1 MNVNT
6 VFVSGVLSSIV
17 VITSSLALT
26 TVVYGQGSSPQGP
39 SQPPPMLS
47 PATRKIDSLDAL
59 LQERLKYSEPDEA
72 TVNLLNE
79 LAQQTLFLNRFKSLD
94 YAQQAELFARR
105 LNYREG
111 RALALSTLGN
121 LYSNQGRYQAAID
134 AYSLAIRLCEGF
146 QDTKAAAALWTNLG
160 MVYTTLNDYPQA
172 LSAYRRAQVLR
183 EQQQDKRSLAAV
195 LTNIAQTFQA
205 QQLLD
210 SALLYATNGF
220 KLRQALD
227 DKRAMA
233 ASLQTMSS
241 ICQRQNNLTNALL
254 YQQQALALRE
264 QVNDERGTASA
275 LYALGLIYQA
285 QGMVDDAL
293 LHYQR
298 ALSMSERLGDK
309 LLELQVRRAIAGVYA
324 VQTRYN
330 EALSYIQRSVILAD
344 SLGARQQRD
353 ASFKLL
359 NEINSSLYG
368 SLRDSI
374 AQSESARQLAEIQA
388 REEAER
394 RAREIEMLTKDKAI
408 TALTLQRNRLELL
421 QKTSEAEKRQQELL
435 LLSNEARIRDLQA
448 AQERLRA
455 QQTEQQLASLTKDKA
470 LSDAELQRQQQ
481 QRNYLLVVGAFLLGT
496 IALVYNRYRLQR
508 RAEAIL
514 KAKNTELMQANQEI
528 LRQQKILEEQ
538 SAEIEIANSQLH
550 MSNLELKA
558 LSNEKSEMLGI
569 VAHDLKNP
577 LTGMI
582 MGVSMIKRL
591 KSRLTPDEFLQ
602 MLDTQLERMESII
615 VRMRDIVT
623 NLLDVNAIE
632 TGAVTLRFVEL
643 NPSQTLSVLVDE
655 YRERAA
661 QKSITIEF
669 TDTAKAATV
678 MVDSEKLYAVLE
690 NLLSNAVK
698 YSPHGKTIRASVAL
712 HGEYV
717 RMSIQDEGPGLTDED
732 KQHVFGKFA
741 RLSAQPTGGEHS
753 TGLGLSIV
761 KKLVELMH
769 GRVWCESTFG
779 EGATFSVEF
788 PRT

>member
-1 MNVNT
+1 MIPSL
-6 VFVSGVLSSIV
+6 FSA
-17 VITSSLALT
+17 SLANAAVLHIP
-26 TVVYGQGSSPQGP
+26 GALPQTP
-39 SQPPPMLS
+39 SQQPPNLS

-59 LQERLKYSEPDEA
+59 LQERLKYNEPDET

-79 LAQQTLFLNRFKSLD
+79 LAQQTLLSNRFKSLD

-105 LNYREG
+105 LNYRQG

-121 LYSNQGRYQAAID
+121 LYGNQGRYQAAID

-146 QDTKAAAALWTNLG
+146 QDFKASAALWTNLG
-160 MVYTTLNDYPQA
+160 TVYSTLNDYPQA
-172 LSAYRRAQVLR
+172 LAAYRRAQVLR

-205 QQLLD
+205 QKLLD
-210 SALLYATNGF
+210 SALVYATDGF
-220 KLRQALD
+220 KLRQAFD

-233 ASLQTMSS
+233 VSLQTMSS
-241 ICQRQNNLTNALL
+241 ICQQQNNLTDALR
-254 YQQQALALRE
+254 YQQQAVALRE
-264 QVNDERGTASA
+264 HINDERGTASA

-285 QGMVDDAL
+285 QGLVDEAL

-309 LLELQVRRAIAGVYA
+309 LLELQVRRGVAGVYA
-324 VQTRYN
+324 IQTRYN
-330 EALSYIQRSVILAD
+330 EALKYIQRSVVLAD

-353 ASFKLL
+353 VSFKLL
-359 NEINSSLYG
+359 TDINNALYG

-374 AQSESARQLAEIQA
+374 AQSESARQLAQVQA
-388 REEAER
+388 REEAEQR
-394 RAREIEMLTKDKAI
+394 EREIELLTKDKEI

-421 QKTSEAEKRQQELL
+421 RKTSEAEKRQQQLL

-481 QRNYLLVVGAFLLGT
+481 QRNYLLIVGAILLGMM
-496 IALVYNRYRLQR
+496 ALVYNRYRLQR

-514 KAKNTELMQANQEI
+514 KAKNAELVQANQEI

-538 SAEIEIANSQLH
+538 SAEIEITNSQLQ
-550 MSNLELKA
+550 MSNFELKT

-591 KSRLTPDEFLQ
+591 KSRLASDEFLQ
-602 MLDTQLERMESII
+602 LLDGQLERMESII
-615 VRMRDIVT
+615 VRMRDIVG

-643 NPSQTLSVLVDE
+643 NPAQTLSVLADE
-655 YRERAA
+655 YRDRAA

-669 TDTAKAATV
+669 ADTAEGATV

-698 YSPHGKTIRASVAL
+698 YSPHGTTVRASVMRC
-712 HGEYV
+712 GNTV
-717 RMSIQDEGPGLTDED
+717 RMNIQDEGPGLTDED
-732 KQHVFGKFA
+732 KQKVFGKFA

-769 GRVWCESTFG
+769 GSVWCESTFG
-779 EGATFSVEF
+779 EGATFTVEF
-788 PRT
+788 PAVLPNVSVQSA